1 MENNT
6 HKAILGPNGLPA
18 SLIFNTGTI
27 RNPGQHN
34 EELIANNLSELG
46 GLGSNNFTPFGLGA
60 NSQFGQV
67 TLSQIDT
74 MAKNLRYYF
83 VSKFY
88 QILSRAYV
96 EFGLVRT
103 IVDVPVEDG
112 YRGGVKLKT
121 DLLDEDDLKKLIKF
135 MKRKRDLNVAAVS
148 QKWGR
153 LFGGGAVLVF
163 MDDQDPEEPLEIEKI
178 NEKSNVEFRAVNLWE
193 LSPNGINLN
202 QADPSGQKHDYDWF
216 MYYGEK
222 IHKSR
227 VKKVIGMDVP
237 AILRWQLMG
246 WGASVLEPFIRPFNQ
261 YLKAS
266 DLTFE
271 VLDEFKLDVFFVDG
285 FKQALQTVEGE
296 ALATKRI
303 HYANGR
309 KNFQNATILDKLD
322 DFQQRQLSFTGLGEV
337 QQANLIQVASVIRMP
352 LTKIFGISAAGFSTG
367 QEDLENYNMMVEA
380 TIREDAEDIVTW
392 MTEIRAQEMYGVVP
406 DDLELEFKSLRVLG
420 GVEEQ
425 QVKTGKAAIIQAAK
439 GAGDI
444 SDKEYRDAI
453 NAGQLMDIKLDSSD
467 RMIKELEKQREA
479 MEPEEGD
486 EEAGGEGAGKKGKS
500 SGKTAPKPK
509 QKGKAIGN
517 KLSAFVRMVLNGPT
531 QKEIVT
537 VGIVN
542 GTKILTGKRRDN
554 GLWVSPGGHMDDGE
568 TIEEAAVRE
577 VFEEAGI
584 EINIADLEKI
594 SSETLTSH
602 RTGKKFVLHSF
613 LARINEKNPTVDN
626 DPDKE
631 IEEWKWVKLDRETP
645 ELLPEARHAKDDV
658 ILKYLLN

>member
-1 MENNT
+1 MDNPT
-6 HKAILGPNGLPA
+6 HKAILGPNGQPV
-18 SLIFNTGTI
+18 SMIFNSGTV
-27 RNPGQHN
+27 RNPGQGN
-34 EELIANNLSELG
+34 EELVANNFN
-46 GLGSNNFTPFGLGA
+46 GLGNTNLLPFGFPGGPGE
-60 NSQFGQV
+60 FGNT

-88 QILSRAYV
+88 QILARSYV

-112 YRGGVKLKT
+112 YRGGVKIKT
-121 DLLDEDDLKKLIKF
+121 DLLDEKELKKLIKF
-135 MKRKRDLNVAAVS
+135 MKRKRDLNVAALG

-153 LFGGGAVLVF
+153 LFGGGAILVF

-178 NEKSNVEFRAVNLWE
+178 NENSNVEFRAVNLWE
-193 LSPNGINLN
+193 LSPNGVDLN
-202 QADPSGQKHDYDWF
+202 QDDPSGQNPKYDWM

-227 VKKVIGMDVP
+227 IKKIIGMDVP

-285 FKQALQTVEGE
+285 FKAALQTPEGE

-337 QQANLIQVASVIRMP
+337 QQANLIQIASVIRMP

-392 MTEIRAQEMYGVVP
+392 MTEIRSQEMFGVVP
-406 DDLELEFKSLRVLG
+406 DDMELEFKSLRVLG

-425 QVKTGKAAIIQAAK
+425 QVKTGKAGIIQAAK

-444 SDKEYRDAI
+444 TDKEYREAM
-453 NAGQLMDIKLDSSD
+453 NAGQLMDIKLDASD
-467 RMIKELEKQREA
+467 KLISELEKQREIMA
-479 MEPEEGD
+479 PEEGD
-486 EEAGGEGAGKKGKS
+486 ETPGGEGAGAKGKS

-509 QKGKAIGN
+509 EKGKAVGN
-517 KLSAFVRMVLNGPT
+517 RFSQFIRNVLNGQT
-531 QKEIVT
+531 QREIVT
-537 VGIVN
+537 VGLVN

-554 GLWVSPGGHMDDGE
+554 GLWVSPGGHMDEGE
-568 TIEEAAVRE
+568 TVEEAAVRE

-584 EINIADLEKI
+584 VIDIKDLEKV
-594 SSETLTSH
+594 SSETIKSH
-602 RTGKKFVLHSF
+602 RTGKNFVLHSF
-613 LARINEKNPTVDN
+613 VAKVNEKNATAEN

-631 IEEWKWVKLDRETP
+631 IEEWKWVNLDRETP